1 MDTTQQLH
9 LQLQKELVG
18 QDSIE
23 AIELNVPPSC
33 ILDGNMIDGRD
44 NITTS
49 GCSSSSSSSSSSGN
63 VGLSGYEYTLQEGE
77 SFVNS
82 MYQVPAAP
90 TPALHMA
97 PQHKMTTNTSMTSTI
112 PAPPMS
118 NHSLSSNATGG
129 VTPGSNTSSKSKSR
143 QQKQSQAEI
152 HRTWENEYVTDHLM
166 RGR

>member
-1 MDTTQQLH
+1 MNTTQQLH
-9 LQLQKELVG
+9 LQLQKESVG

-23 AIELNVPPSC
+23 AIELNE
-33 ILDGNMIDGRD
+33 GRD

-49 GCSSSSSSSSSSGN
+49 SCSSSSSSSSGY
-63 VGLSGYEYTLQEGE
+63 VGLGGYEYTLQEGE

-152 HRTWENEYVTDHLM
+152 HRIWENEYVTDHLM

>member
-1 MDTTQQLH
+1 MG
-9 LQLQKELVG
+9 QK
-18 QDSIE
+18 SIE

-49 GCSSSSSSSSSSGN
+49 SSSGGD
-63 VGLSGYEYTLQEGE
+63 VGSGGYEYTLQEGE

-152 HRTWENEYVTDHLM
+152 HRIWENEYVTDHLM